1 MTEIDGDGIRT
12 DTTAMPMEFDS
23 VNVPGTQGGTT
34 TPEELQK
41 NSSDTDGGPEAGQ
54 LEADAE
60 VEAGIIDGETDAD
73 VDLDTVGW
81 GKLRV
86 LKTMNI

>member
-1 MTEIDGDGIRT
+1 MDGDGIRT
-12 DTTAMPMEFDS
+12 DTTATPMEFDGGT
-23 VNVPGTQGGTT
+23 VPGTQGGTP

-41 NSSDTDGGPEAGQ
+41 HSSDTDVGQEAGQ

-73 VDLDTVGW
+73 VDLDTVG
-81 GKLRV
+81 
-86 LKTMNI
+86 

>member
-1 MTEIDGDGIRT
+1 
-12 DTTAMPMEFDS
+12 MEFDAAT
-23 VNVPGTQGGTT
+23 VPDLQGGTP

-41 NSSDTDGGPEAGQ
+41 QNSDPDGQEAGQ

-73 VDLDTVGW
+73 ADLDAVG
-81 GKLRV
+81 
-86 LKTMNI
+86 